1 MQDDSK
7 IYLTKEGKERL
18 QSELEELEGPQR
30 KEISTK
36 LKSAIEM
43 GDLSENADYHKAKED
58 QGFLEGKIMEIQHTL
73 SHAIIVEENQDG
85 SDSVFIGCKVTVQE
99 EDFPPETYYLVG
111 SQEADPTENKISH
124 LSPIGS
130 ALMKKKIGD
139 KVNIKTPGG
148 EFELKIIAIE

>member
-1 MQDDSK
+1 MQDDRE
-7 IYLTKEGKERL
+7 IYLTEEGKEAL

-30 KEISTK
+30 KEISTR

-73 SHAIIVEENQDG
+73 SHAIIVEENHDG
-85 SDSVFIGCKVTVQE
+85 SDSVFVGCKVTVQE